1 MKSKRPTIKSISKER
16 EIGVLLHFTQ
26 AANLPGIVRHGL
38 LPRRELKR
46 SNVAA
51 FASDQYRL
59 DANDDAISIS
69 ISRINEAMFASKRK
83 KSGHDNWVTIV
94 LSPEILWTHS
104 CRFCWCNAARNEIK
118 NHRGRRDGPW
128 AFAKMFD
135 ESGDMRFG
143 LNKSHPTDPEAEVQ
157 VMQPISPTYIL
168 GAVVYRPG
176 MVEPVQEV
184 LSELFEATPL
194 VVVDEF

>member
-38 LPRRELKR
+38 LPRRELKT

-69 ISRINEAMFASKRK
+69 ISRTHEAMFASKRK
-83 KSGHDNWVTIV
+83 KCGHDNWVST
-94 LSPEILWTHS
+94 
-104 CRFCWCNAARNEIK
+104 
-118 NHRGRRDGPW
+118 
-128 AFAKMFD
+128 
-135 ESGDMRFG
+135 
-143 LNKSHPTDPEAEVQ
+143 
-157 VMQPISPTYIL
+157 
-168 GAVVYRPG
+168 
-176 MVEPVQEV
+176 
-184 LSELFEATPL
+184 
-194 VVVDEF
+194 